1 MRCQQWIRNDA
12 NRSLKNNSRMLLKG
26 SNNCV
31 SHMASKPNAQWFEN
45 DFQNLKS
52 LGDYKNTKLET
63 QTKPQPATTKS
74 KIELHP
80 PPTTRTRLLAIVR
93 LRSNPCNSA
102 TEVANSMVLSV
113 ALGAQGS
120 ALATRPCLFWD
131 AVLSQAIITKAT
143 CDQAA
148 IDARPAAKLLV
159 AVREDLHRDISRSST
174 GSSCLWCRPIFRTTP
189 LVRALCSWSR

>member
-12 NRSLKNNSRMLLKG
+12 NHSLKNISRMLLKG

-74 KIELHP
+74 KFELHP
-80 PPTTRTRLLAIVR
+80 PPTTRTLCWHGCAVMGLHCPTDAGICRECLAGPSAQRDKESCPSSLENV
-93 LRSNPCNSA
+93 LRNYNVFSLIWHFLIND
-102 TEVANSMVLSV
+102 
-113 ALGAQGS
+113 
-120 ALATRPCLFWD
+120 F
-131 AVLSQAIITKAT
+131 I
-143 CDQAA
+143 
-148 IDARPAAKLLV
+148 
-159 AVREDLHRDISRSST
+159 
-174 GSSCLWCRPIFRTTP
+174 
-189 LVRALCSWSR
+189 WSRIND